1 MKQDW
6 YEIIDFFGFTSSLR
20 EMIIEDFYSEEEKF
34 KKNKFGGLFKEQ
46 KEQIEKR
53 LSLQEAENI
62 VSSFIK
68 TKKDNLGNDSYTISK
83 KSLAKALKDLNTRIT
98 SNILKDLVSKGV
110 VDTAYDNEKNDFI
123 FWIKDQGNLE

>member
-68 TKKDNLGNDSYTISK
+68 TKKDNFGNDSYTISK
-83 KSLAKALKDLNTRIT
+83 KSLAKALKELNTRIT
-98 SNILKDLVSKGV
+98 SIILKDLVSKGV

-123 FWIKDQGNLE
+123 FWIKDQDNLE

>member
-1 MKQDW
+1 MKQEW
-6 YEIIDFFGFTSSLR
+6 YEIIDLFGFTSSLR

-62 VSSFIK
+62 VSSFVK
-68 TKKDNLGNDSYTISK
+68 TKKDNLGNQFYTISK

-110 VDTAYDNEKNDFI
+110 IDTAYDNEKNDFI
-123 FWIKDQGNLE
+123 FWIKDQDNLE